1 MLSLKLAT
9 EKDALAVATLF
20 KELHSFSVYEGV
32 VPYRGEDVE
41 EIVTKLSRDP
51 NTGVTILLE
60 DEGRLIGAM
69 ICSTMQQVF
78 NKSEKTAVELGFWI
92 TPDKRTP
99 TALKK
104 LLQAYRYWAKRVGCT
119 SILQGKLTDRKNTET
134 YTIRKLA

>member
-9 EKDALAVATLF
+9 EQDALSVATLF
-20 KELHSFSVYEGV
+20 EELHKHSVYEGIV
-32 VPYRGEDVE
+32 DYKKGDVADL
-41 EIVTKLSRDP
+41 VSRLSRDP
-51 NTGVTILLE
+51 NSGVTILLLE
-60 DEGRLIGAM
+60 DEKLVGAI

-92 TPDKRTP
+92 TEEHRTAS
-99 TALKK
+99 ALKK

-134 YTIRKLA
+134 YTIRKL